1 MSLSCVYRTAHCL
14 TLAAVAPECVNKLE
28 VGEATDVWAYGAVLL
43 VAATWLVLGPK
54 GILEFEMFRTLSL
67 SKLRSAKSTDTSTR
81 VPLADNSFHD
91 GTKLLDGIDSWTR
104 HLQEHMRISDHI
116 TGSVIDMILN
126 RLLVDEQHRI
136 SSKALQIELQHI
148 LEKARTGQKI
158 PSEELRNATM
168 AQAILAVED
177 SLEDRMSSLEALSRA
192 ASVALS
198 HNRSSRMRSS
208 ERWNLPKE
216 ASAGVEKPNE
226 YQFAHGR
233 TRPAPASQ
241 LDGHWHG
248 SPPTSRDMQS
258 KHNTYPPLPSE
269 NHHLLNS
276 GTDVWLSVPIIP
288 ECK

>member
-1 MSLSCVYRTAHCL
+1 M
-14 TLAAVAPECVNKLE
+14 APECASKLE

-43 VAATWLVLGPK
+43 VAATWLVLGQK
-54 GILEFEMFRTLSL
+54 GMLEFEMFRTLSL
-67 SKLRSAKSTDTSTR
+67 SKLRSVKSIDTSTR

-91 GTKLLDGIDSWTR
+91 GTKLLDGIYDWTR
-104 HLQEHMRISDHI
+104 YLQGHMRISDHI
-116 TGSVIDMILN
+116 TGDVIDMILN

-136 SSKALQIELQHI
+136 SSKALQTELQCI
-148 LEKARTGQKI
+148 LEKARTGQKK

-177 SLEDRMSSLEALSRA
+177 SLRDRMSSFEALSRA

-198 HNRSSRMRSS
+198 HNRSSRIRSS

-216 ASAGVEKPNE
+216 AYSGVEKPNE
-226 YQFAHGR
+226 YHLAHGR
-233 TRPAPASQ
+233 TRPISASQ
-241 LDGHWHG
+241 TDSHWHG
-248 SPPTSRDMQS
+248 SSPTSRDVQS

-269 NHHLLNS
+269 NHHLLS
-276 GTDVWLSVPIIP
+276 SETDILPSVPIIP